1 MLSIGNSSC
10 INLPAIEARDRP
22 GKPLLNYPLAIA
34 ACAILRAFPYSYA
47 MKKTLYGIP
56 NCDTVKKART
66 WLADHGQNVEFHDFK
81 KQGLT
86 REILAA
92 WLQQV
97 DWEILVNRK
106 GTTWRKLTDERRA
119 QVVDKASALELML
132 ENPSVIKRPVLE
144 GAGPL
149 KVGFSSEQYESTFGD
164 WPA

>member
-1 MLSIGNSSC
+1 
-10 INLPAIEARDRP
+10 
-22 GKPLLNYPLAIA
+22 
-34 ACAILRAFPYSYA
+34 

-66 WLADHGQNVEFHDFK
+66 WLAEQRPGRRVPRLQEAGPGPRH
-81 KQGLT
+81 
-86 REILAA
+86 RRALARA
-92 WLQQV
+92 DRLGN
-97 DWEILVNRK
+97 LVNRK

-149 KVGFSSEQYESTFGD
+149 KVGFSADAYEHLFGD